1 LLLYLRKSKGGVMV
15 SSTPMAL
22 LGVTPRFVTWRGH
35 RIALHEAGSGAT
47 VVLVHSI
54 NAAASAHE
62 MRNPFRML
70 AETHRVVAIDLL
82 GFGDSDR
89 PKMPYTADV
98 YTALLCD
105 IIRDLATPVTII
117 AVSLSSAYVLAAAAQ
132 EPALFRQITV
142 VCPTGLEDLVEPAPA
157 GVAYQ
162 VLASPL
168 GAAVFQTLVSRR
180 SMDYFLGSMTY
191 ANPDACDRVMRDMY
205 YRTGHQPGARWAPI
219 CFVSG
224 MLNCDLRPLIRQ
236 ITLPVQ
242 VIWGRYAKT
251 TPVIRMSVFTS
262 ALPHAQG
269 TVLDAGM
276 AVQDEAPEQ
285 FITAVRQFWRNNETD

>member
-1 LLLYLRKSKGGVMV
+1 MM

-22 LGVTPRFVTWRGH
+22 LGVAPRFVSWRGH
-35 RIALHEAGSGAT
+35 RIALHEAGSGPT

-70 AETHRVVAIDLL
+70 AENYRVVAVDLL

-89 PKMPYTADV
+89 PQQLYTADV
-98 YTALLCD
+98 YIELLRD
-105 IIRDLATPVTII
+105 IIRDLATPVTVI

-132 EPALFRQITV
+132 EPALFKQITV
-142 VCPTGLEDLVEPAPA
+142 VCPTGLEDLVVPSAP
-157 GVAYQ
+157 GVGYQ
-162 VLASPL
+162 VLAGPI
-168 GAAVFQTLVSRR
+168 GAGIFWALVSRR

-191 ANPDACDRVMRDMY
+191 ANPDACDRMMRDMY

-224 MLNCDLRPLIRQ
+224 LLNCDLRPVIRQ
-236 ITLPVQ
+236 ITIPIQ
-242 VIWGRYAKT
+242 VVWGRYAKT
-251 TPVIRMSVFTS
+251 TPVTRMSAFTA

-269 TVLDAGM
+269 SVLDAGM
-276 AVQDEAPEQ
+276 AVQDEVPDQ
-285 FITAVRQFWRNNETD
+285 FMTALKQFWRDNESD